1 MYFVWY
7 KTTLGVVL
15 VAESSPCSQLVP
27 KVIYEESIS
36 FGGDR
41 YCTIWG
47 SEKGKF
53 LLEITYYLFSGFRLK
68 IASWRGVK
76 KHNRALVFPC

>member
-27 KVIYEESIS
+27 KVIYEESIG
-36 FGGDR
+36 FGGER
-41 YCTIWG
+41 YCTIG
-47 SEKGKF
+47 VTDKGVFFWK
-53 LLEITYYLFSGFRLK
+53 LHIIYS
-68 IASWRGVK
+68 V
-76 KHNRALVFPC
+76 ALG